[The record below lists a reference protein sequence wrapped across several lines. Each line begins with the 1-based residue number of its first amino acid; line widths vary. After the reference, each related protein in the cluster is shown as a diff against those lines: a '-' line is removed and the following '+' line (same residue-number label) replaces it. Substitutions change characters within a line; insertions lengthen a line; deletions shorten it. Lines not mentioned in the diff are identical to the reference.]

1 MPSWAWVVTYN
12 GRNAGA
18 AYSFQC
24 PLGLEL
30 LLKGDMARIMPELFQ
45 CPLGLELLQIWI
57 YRVYSPWSFQCP
69 LGLEL
74 LLASYVCPVLHLLV
88 SMPSRAWVVTARMS
102 NILNFSWCF
111 LCIPAIYR
119 CILAYLPI
127 FFNQLSKFLRCES
140 PSTFLGTC
148 LSHHYFIIFLVT
160 NTNTL
165 LSGLYLI
172 STDLNSLYYEIP
184 NMVCQCPLGLI
195 PHFYRKMLY
204 TDVFVNCRVNALSGL
219 YLISTVPLQ
228 KPRFYAVSR
237 ACFCRYLSEYS
248 DNSCFSCMLTF
259 WTYLMRCT
267 YPWHWIKYSTN
278 YNRCHPIFSLS
289 W

>member
-1 MPSWAWVVTYN
+1 MLWLAAYLTGFPPVGLHALCWTHGLAPGNHLWVVTN
-12 GRNAGA
+12 GTTKRL
-18 AYSFQC
+18 SMRRWFQC
-24 PLGLEL
+24 PHGLEL
-30 LLKGDMARIMPELFQ
+30 LLQPSARSFRL
-45 CPLGLELLQIWI
+45 
-57 YRVYSPWSFQCP
+57 VY
-69 LGLEL
+69 
-74 LLASYVCPVLHLLV
+74 V
-88 SMPSRAWVVTARMS
+88 SMPSWAWVVTARMS
-102 NILNFSWCF
+102 NILNSSWYF

-119 CILAYLPI
+119 CILAHLPI

-148 LSHHYFIIFLVT
+148 LSHHSFIIFLVT

-165 LSGLYLI
+165 
-172 STDLNSLYYEIP
+172 
-184 NMVCQCPLGLI
+184 
-195 PHFYRKMLY
+195 
-204 TDVFVNCRVNALSGL
+204 LSGL

-248 DNSCFSCMLTF
+248 DNSRFSCMLTF

>member
-1 MPSWAWVVTYN
+1 MPLW
-12 GRNAGA
+12 
-18 AYSFQC
+18 
-24 PLGLEL
+24 
-30 LLKGDMARIMPELFQ
+30 
-45 CPLGLELLQIWI
+45 
-57 YRVYSPWSFQCP
+57 
-69 LGLEL
+69 
-74 LLASYVCPVLHLLV
+74 
-88 SMPSRAWVVTARMS
+88 AWVVTARMS
-102 NILNFSWCF
+102 NILNFSWYF

-119 CILAYLPI
+119 CILAHLPI

-148 LSHHYFIIFLVT
+148 LSHHSFIIFLVT

-172 STDLNSLYYEIP
+172 STLMIRWYQQRTRKCVNALSGLY
-184 NMVCQCPLGLI
+184 LI
-195 PHFYRKMLY
+195 STWLCKNINKDRG
-204 TDVFVNCRVNALSGL
+204 DCVNALSGL

-237 ACFCRYLSEYS
+237 TCFCRYLSEYS
-248 DNSCFSCMLTF
+248 DNSRFSCMLTF

-267 YPWHWIKYSTN
+267 YPRHWIKYSTN

>member
-1 MPSWAWVVTYN
+1 MRFNALSGLSCYCNWQPVT
-12 GRNAGA
+12 RR
-18 AYSFQC
+18 QC
-24 PLGLEL
+24 
-30 LLKGDMARIMPELFQ
+30 LFQ
-45 CPLGLELLQIWI
+45 CPLGLELL
-57 YRVYSPWSFQCP
+57 RVKWLCFD
-69 LGLEL
+69 ENKD
-74 LLASYVCPVLHLLV
+74 V

-148 LSHHYFIIFLVT
+148 LSHHSFIIFLVT

-195 PHFYRKMLY
+195 PHFYAAQYIAPSYMEQ
-204 TDVFVNCRVNALSGL
+204 VSM
-219 YLISTVPLQ
+219 P
-228 KPRFYAVSR
+228 SR
-237 ACFCRYLSEYS
+237 AYTSFLRYPFKNLG
-248 DNSCFSCMLTF
+248 F
-259 WTYLMRCT
+259 MRF
-267 YPWHWIKYSTN
+267 P
-278 YNRCHPIFSLS
+278 
-289 W
+289 

>member
-1 MPSWAWVVTYN
+1 MPVQRIRFNALSGLSCYFRITVENLPHYTVSMPSRAWVVTCSLC
-12 GRNAGA
+12 GVR
-18 AYSFQC
+18 SS
-24 PLGLEL
+24 
-30 LLKGDMARIMPELFQ
+30 K
-45 CPLGLELLQIWI
+45 
-57 YRVYSPWSFQCP
+57 
-69 LGLEL
+69 
-74 LLASYVCPVLHLLV
+74 HV

-148 LSHHYFIIFLVT
+148 LSHHSFIIFLVT

-165 LSGLYLI
+165 
-172 STDLNSLYYEIP
+172 
-184 NMVCQCPLGLI
+184 
-195 PHFYRKMLY
+195 
-204 TDVFVNCRVNALSGL
+204 LSGL

-248 DNSCFSCMLTF
+248 DNSRFSCMLTF

-267 YPWHWIKYSTN
+267 YPRHWIKYSTN